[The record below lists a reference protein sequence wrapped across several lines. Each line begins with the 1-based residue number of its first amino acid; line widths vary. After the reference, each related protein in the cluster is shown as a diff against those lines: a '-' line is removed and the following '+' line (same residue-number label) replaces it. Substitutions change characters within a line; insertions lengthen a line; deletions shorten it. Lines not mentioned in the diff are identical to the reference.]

1 MTDRT
6 LSPEGA
12 KLMHYYE
19 SLRLKAYPDPGTGG
33 APWTIGWGHT
43 GPDVHPGLEWTREQ
57 ADAAFLKDVSTAVNG
72 MNRAIARDVKQH
84 QFDAIVSLAY
94 NAGVKAITDSTLIRI
109 FNTGDVDGVPAQ
121 FKRWDKA
128 GGKSMLGLR
137 RRRAA
142 EASMFQGADADCAIA
157 IGLKAE

>member
-43 GPDVHPGLEWTREQ
+43 GSDVHPGLVWTREQ
-57 ADAAFLKDVSTAVNG
+57 ADAAFLKDVATAVNG
-72 MNRAIARDVKQH
+72 MNRAIHVDTEQN

-94 NAGVKAITDSTLIRI
+94 NAGVTAITNSTLIRI
-109 FNTGDVDGVPAQ
+109 LNSGDFEGVPAQ
-121 FKRWDKA
+121 FRRWDKA

-142 EASMFQGADADCAIA
+142 EAAMFDGADADTAIA
-157 IGLKAE
+157 VGLATQ